1 MEFEFDETKSQLN
14 LNKHGMDFLA
24 AQQLWDDLDRL
35 EVPARSNIE
44 PRFSVTGKIDQKMWS
59 AVITYRE
66 GKVRLISV
74 RRARKEEVTAYDR
87 QNN

>member
-1 MEFEFDETKSQLN
+1 MKFEFDETKSQLN
-14 LNKHGMDFLA
+14 FEKHGINFLT
-24 AQQLWDDLDRL
+24 AQLLWDDLDRL

-44 PRFSVTGKIDQKMWS
+44 PRFSVIGKINQKMWS

-74 RRARKEEVTAYDR
+74 RRARKEEVTSYDR
-87 QNN
+87 QDN